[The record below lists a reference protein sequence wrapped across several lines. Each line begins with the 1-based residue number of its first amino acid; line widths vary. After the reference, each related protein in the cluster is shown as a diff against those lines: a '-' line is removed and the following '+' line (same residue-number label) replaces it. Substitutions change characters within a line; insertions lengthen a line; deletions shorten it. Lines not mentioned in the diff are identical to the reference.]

1 MDSKMSKTE
10 AFFNAINEESMKNRV
25 DIITEANRMKAQA
38 TEEATAEAKKLYNEK
53 VALEKAKIN
62 RKAGTVISA
71 KEKEYRLKILEKR
84 NSITD
89 RVFESAQNQLIQFTQ
104 NADYK
109 EYLKKNLIHVLSV
122 CKDKSV
128 TVFLK
133 PDDMKYS
140 DELKSS
146 VKNECEFVSD
156 DSIKIGGIKCRCSS
170 LNLII
175 DDTISRR
182 LDEQREWFYENSG
195 LNI

>member
-38 TEEATAEAKKLYNEK
+38 TAEATAQAKTIYNEK
-53 VALEKAKIN
+53 VASELAKIN
-62 RKAGTVISA
+62 KKAGTVISA

-89 RVFESAQNQLIQFTQ
+89 FVFESAQKKLTDFTKTEG
-104 NADYK
+104 YK
-109 EYLKKNLIHVLSV
+109 EYLKKNLVHALSV
-122 CKDKSV
+122 CKNESV

-140 DELKSS
+140 GELKNC
-146 VKNECEFVSD
+146 VKNECAFVPD
-156 DSIKIGGIKCRCSS
+156 DSIKVGGVKCRCDS
-170 LNLII
+170 LSLII

>member
-38 TEEATAEAKKLYNEK
+38 TSEAKAEAKKLYNEK
-53 VALEKAKIN
+53 ITSELAKIN
-62 RKAGTVISA
+62 RKAGITVSA
-71 KEKEYRLKILEKR
+71 KEKEYKLKILEKR

-89 RVFESAQNQLIQFTQ
+89 FVFESAQKRLADFTKTE
-104 NADYK
+104 DYK
-109 EYLKKNLIHVLSV
+109 EYLKKNLIHALTV
-122 CKDKSV
+122 CKGESV

-140 DELKSS
+140 GELKKC
-146 VKNECEFVSD
+146 VKNECTFVPD
-156 DSIKIGGIKCRCSS
+156 DSIKVGGIKCRCDS
-170 LNLII
+170 LSLII